1 LELAPRAGR
10 FHEAVSVSGR
20 SGSACSESGTV
31 CRIGF
36 AALRLSGKQLPILA
50 MVPHP
55 LGGMNARLLAWL
67 HVCQSA

>member
-10 FHEAVSVSGR
+10 FRESDRDSGR
-20 SGSACSESGTV
+20 SGSICPESGTV

-55 LGGMNARLLAWL
+55 LGGMIARLSAWL